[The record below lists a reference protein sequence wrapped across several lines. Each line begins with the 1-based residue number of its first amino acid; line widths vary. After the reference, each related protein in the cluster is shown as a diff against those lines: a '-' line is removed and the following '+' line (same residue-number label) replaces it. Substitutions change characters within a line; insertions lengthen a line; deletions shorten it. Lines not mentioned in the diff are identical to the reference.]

1 MHLDGEVLTGV
12 DELDQEWELISELLI
27 DAVPNEETFVLV
39 NELREVETK
48 VHITD
53 NTALDGYG
61 LMTWDGTNFPG
72 LTDVRLRGEDA
83 LERGYLVSAPNHGA
97 EVGLELVRFHNLSI
111 SSIHMRELW

>member
-12 DELDQEWELISELLI
+12 DELDQEWERISELLI

-39 NELREVETK
+39 NELWEVETK

-61 LMTWDGTNFPG
+61 LMTRDGTNFPG
-72 LTDVRLRGEDA
+72 LTDVRLLGEDA

-97 EVGLELVRFHNLSI
+97 EVGLELVGLHYGLKIKN
-111 SSIHMRELW
+111 